1 MKEIGKIEKWI
12 VSILMLFVAVIIGAG
27 ILLPYLQVDLSG
39 PISLVA
45 AVSQPVAN
53 VFNYLTEFLGNEA
66 GRLTFSALTLL
77 KLTMGKFSGD
87 FPEAAAALKSIKLII
102 LIPYIIVIL
111 CFIFAF
117 FRRTWSYIV
126 TAVLSAAGLA
136 VSLLSILLLVPKKL
150 YEAIPKA
157 VRDIADTLKLSEV
170 GFDEAGIRGFVRKGI
185 GISWWIMVI
194 GFALLLILS
203 VIGIVMCV
211 KKRKAVSATHGVCC
225 SFGALNGVGIPLS
238 TGQEI
243 LIGKDPSR
251 CNYIAS
257 EQGVENVHCRIRY
270 IGNNCYEVTNYS
282 RAGITISGRRIVN
295 SNGVNVQAG
304 TPVIIAIGCS
314 VDLL

>member
-87 FPEAAAALKSIKLII
+87 FPEAAVALKSIKLII

-117 FRRTWSYIV
+117 FRRTWSC
-126 TAVLSAAGLA
+126 A
-136 VSLLSILLLVPKKL
+136 
-150 YEAIPKA
+150 
-157 VRDIADTLKLSEV
+157 RKLSV
-170 GFDEAGIRGFVRKGI
+170 A
-185 GISWWIMVI
+185 
-194 GFALLLILS
+194 FAMSCS
-203 VIGIVMCV
+203 VISTI
-211 KKRKAVSATHGVCC
+211 RNLLF
-225 SFGALNGVGIPLS
+225 FGKS
-238 TGQEI
+238 GQH
-243 LIGKDPSR
+243 S
-251 CNYIAS
+251 S
-257 EQGVENVHCRIRY
+257 
-270 IGNNCYEVTNYS
+270 
-282 RAGITISGRRIVN
+282 
-295 SNGVNVQAG
+295 
-304 TPVIIAIGCS
+304 
-314 VDLL
+314 